1 MYILLS
7 LPYVNDT
14 LSCSYHWL
22 LCAGVHAVL
31 IKLWGHESGPCM
43 QLLHFAF
50 AFGGFCAPLIA
61 KPFVS
66 EEVEEDGGNNIT
78 DATASSGNCSDP
90 TAQYEFSGMGM
101 SLNCSAVD
109 TNSANTLLFGWAYWI
124 ASTFLILPLLAYLYY
139 ATKLELLAVSKCCRK
154 GNLQS
159 LSTEETDSA
168 TPVNTDEQ
176 QSSLGKQGMIYK
188 SIIFT
193 NLFFFMLF
201 YVGTEI
207 AFGSLVFTFAVKGE
221 LQFSKPKAAVLA
233 AVFWGTFA
241 FTRLFSVTLALLK
254 VPASYM
260 LIGNITGSMIA
271 ATIMIIAPHNA
282 TAIWIG
288 SAVLG
293 TSMAA
298 IFPTTMTWMSERVPV
313 SGKATAVLVTGGTV
327 GDTTIPAAVGSLIA
341 HVSPDS
347 LIYATFVGLVISSL
361 LIIVLLITA
370 YVQKRRTLASDVRY
384 RRLENVQIENEVADG
399 ETVLN
404 VKLDDAG
411 DYNTSGEP
419 EETKL

>member
-1 MYILLS
+1 M
-7 LPYVNDT
+7 
-14 LSCSYHWL
+14 
-22 LCAGVHAVL
+22 
-31 IKLWGHESGPCM
+31 WGDKSGPCM

-66 EEVEEDGGNNIT
+66 EVAEEDGVDNVT
-78 DATASSGNCSDP
+78 DTTASSGNCSDP
-90 TAQYEFSGMGM
+90 MGQYGFSGMGM
-101 SLNCSAVD
+101 NLSLNCSPAD
-109 TNSANTLLFGWAYWI
+109 TDSSPNTLLFGWAYWI
-124 ASTFLILPLLAYLYY
+124 AATFLILPLLAYLYY
-139 ATKLELLAVSKCCRK
+139 AAKLELLTASKCCQK
-154 GNLQS
+154 KNTYS
-159 LSTEETDSA
+159 LSTEETESV
-168 TPVNTDEQ
+168 TPADREEQ
-176 QSSLGKQGMIYK
+176 QGTIGKQSLLYK

-193 NLFFFMLF
+193 NLFLFMLF

-207 AFGSLVFTFAVKGE
+207 AFGNLVFTFAVKGE
-221 LQFSKPKAAVLA
+221 LQFSKPKAALLA

-298 IFPTTMTWMSERVPV
+298 IFPTTMTWMSEHVPV

-327 GDTTIPAAVGSLIA
+327 GDTTIPAAIGLLIA

-347 LIYATFVGLVISSL
+347 LIYSTFAGLVISLL
-361 LIIVLLITA
+361 LIVILFVTA
-370 YVQKRRTLASDVRY
+370 YVQKRRSLASNVQY
-384 RRLENVQIENEVADG
+384 RRLENVVQVESEVANG
-399 ETVLN
+399 EIVLN
-404 VKLDDAG
+404 VKSDDAG
-411 DYNTSGEP
+411 DCNTSVKP
-419 EETKL
+419 EETQL